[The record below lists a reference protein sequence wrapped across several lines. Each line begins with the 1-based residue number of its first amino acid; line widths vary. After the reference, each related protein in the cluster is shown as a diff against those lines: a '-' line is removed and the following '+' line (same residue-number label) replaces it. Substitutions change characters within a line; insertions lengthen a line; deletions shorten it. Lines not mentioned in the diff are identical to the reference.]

1 MTVNSKMFDVL
12 KCSLALVRIV
22 YTVTLLDHEAV
33 NVCI

>member
-12 KCSLALVRIV
+12 KCSLAPVHIV
-22 YTVTLLDHEAV
+22 YTVTLLDHEAI